1 MEWIE
6 SLSPYPTTMGIVY
19 RFTYDRR
26 PGLLIRF
33 TPVIT
38 GESPWYLMPI
48 RSMNLARFQI
58 FHSTHI
64 AFLKK
69 NFCNSKFQPR
79 MRKFTTRKPAM
90 DAFFICANKS
100 PTGSFTIY
108 LLVCAS
114 SALPRHLYYSRQ
126 VSFVRKS
133 AKTQSTDTELSHVRT
148 RSAAKR
154 TPVAVADLKF
164 CFLKFDDI

>member
-114 SALPRHLYYSRQ
+114 RLYQDTFITPGKSPLCARARKHNRQIPNFLMYARDLPQREHRLRW
-126 VSFVRKS
+126 
-133 AKTQSTDTELSHVRT
+133 RT
-148 RSAAKR
+148 
-154 TPVAVADLKF
+154 
-164 CFLKFDDI
+164 